1 MKFTVRA
8 PVYPTESQEKVITAL
23 KNIFPK
29 VEFDITAGEPAWI
42 IIGYG
47 YGREALE
54 QLHFLLRKEKI
65 LDACRALLLESRVEN
80 KTTLKINK
88 QAAYVG
94 RLNLSAESPLGCIEV
109 EIESDEL
116 DELIDWLAP
125 KTIDGREP

>member
-1 MKFTVRA
+1 MKVTVRA
-8 PVYPTESQEKVITAL
+8 PVYPTESHEKVITAL
-23 KNIFPK
+23 KNIFPQ
-29 VEFDITAGEPAWI
+29 VEFDITAGEPAR

-65 LDACRALLLESRVEN
+65 LDACRALLLENRVEN
-80 KTTLKINK
+80 KTKLKINK

-109 EIESDEL
+109 EIESEEL